1 MRIMESDLIE
11 QFIEK
16 KSIQALKTLLTAD
29 DEKSYTSAAVK
40 IADAFGANGFFKKIA
55 DTSTEAE
62 AKLISSFQNNIVL
75 LVQKTW
81 VEKSDE
87 DLKAQVV
94 YRLEQFCKQMNK
106 KQYKST
112 YVNFLS
118 IIDDVVYLMFGAQ
131 AKSDDFDEYT
141 LRIDPEFGIFWWYVK
156 SLPRTA
162 DWDDSKS
169 RIGIL
174 LAMYFLANY

>member
-1 MRIMESDLIE
+1 MESDLIE

-16 KSIQALKTLLTAD
+16 KSIQALKTFLTAE
-29 DEKSYTSAAVK
+29 DEKSFTSAATK
-40 IADAFGANGFFKKIA
+40 IADAFGESSPFKKIA
-55 DTSTEAE
+55 DPATEAE
-62 AKLISSFQNNIVL
+62 TKLITSFQNNIVL

-106 KQYKST
+106 KQYKASYT
-112 YVNFLS
+112 HFLNIVN
-118 IIDDVVYLMFGAQ
+118 DVVYLMFGSQ
-131 AKSDDFDEYT
+131 AKCEDFDEYA
-141 LRIDPEFGIFWWYVK
+141 LRIDPEFGIFWWYVAA
-156 SLPRTA
+156 LPQTA

-169 RIGIL
+169 RVAIL